1 MTYLLF
7 LYRKNRFS
15 KKKKKDKIGFG
26 LTMIALI
33 SLVELKSLR
42 NDQEYILYL
51 PRKQYEIHL
60 YLVFEQYYI
69 KGFYKKFQRMCMKL
83 HFF

>member
-7 LYRKNRFS
+7 LY
-15 KKKKKDKIGFG
+15 KKKQIFQLKKKRKEDKIGFG
-26 LTMIALI
+26 LTMIDLI
-33 SLVELKSLR
+33 SLVELKSLK

-51 PRKQYEIHL
+51 PSKQQDIHL

-69 KGFYKKFQRMCMKL
+69 KGFYKKFNDCV
-83 HFF
+83 

>member
-1 MTYLLF
+1 
-7 LYRKNRFS
+7 
-15 KKKKKDKIGFG
+15 
-26 LTMIALI
+26 MIALI

-51 PRKQYEIHL
+51 PRKQYEIRL

-69 KGFYKKFQRMCMKL
+69 KGFYKKFNDCV
-83 HFF
+83 